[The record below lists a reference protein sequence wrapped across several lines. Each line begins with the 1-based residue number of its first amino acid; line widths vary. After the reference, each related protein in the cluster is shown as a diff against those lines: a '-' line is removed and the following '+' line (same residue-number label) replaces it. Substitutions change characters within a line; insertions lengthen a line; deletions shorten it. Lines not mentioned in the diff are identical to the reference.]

1 MSVFT
6 LNVVFSVGED
16 RLKLEKNFLIKI
28 SHRYFYTLYSIRRTA
43 MLYKIIIER
52 MNEWSQ

>member
-16 RLKLEKNFLIKI
+16 RLNLEKNFLIKI